1 MMRVGFWYIYFLS
14 FLCFTSSLFAS
25 VQAFLDRTEVALG
38 ESFVLSLSVEGG
50 SPSIDISGFDF
61 ADVVGRSSSTQ
72 VSYVNGSFSK
82 ETTYSYQ
89 LVSTKEGVFE
99 IPAITFDLNGKQVA
113 TKLLKITI
121 TAPSSQYK
129 TQKNTGA
136 EDFFEDEKEEESEEN
151 SQDLADIFITRK
163 FSKKEI
169 YVGESVLSTIKFYYA
184 VKLQNLVPQFTRSDA
199 FRYLDFKPTE
209 EKEEYKG
216 RLYNV
221 VTLKTVLLPIKSGK
235 HEMDRYRLTAEILK
249 REERGR
255 RSSFFDDFFGG
266 GYSVENKSFAT
277 EKDTLV
283 VKPIPEDG
291 RPKNY
296 RGLVGDFTLS
306 AVLSDEDVKVGET
319 STLTI
324 TMKGQGSLDSYS
336 EPDLNLPKHIKVYAD
351 KPELKEEMSPKT
363 GLVSQK
369 VFKFALVPTR
379 GGNIDLG
386 SYKESVFDT
395 QKGKFVDLKAVLG
408 TLKVEGSGEDETVSA
423 ASLNT
428 LNEKELMKEQ
438 VKSLAH
444 DLIDIKRGIL
454 VSSVKKKEGLSSYLL
469 YLALALSFLYAG
481 LRLFPY
487 AFNPKSSDKKR
498 KTLAYKNYKLKKQKI
513 NKEPSLEEIFSL
525 FRGFLGDKFQLNA
538 SSLTKKEL
546 DQALGE
552 VKLDE
557 KTRTHVVE
565 FFGSLEKAFFSQE
578 GSKKDFVEKAFQ
590 EVDELVKKVDHY
602 V

>member
-1 MMRVGFWYIYFLS
+1 MMRVGFWYICFLS

-25 VQAFLDRTEVALG
+25 VQAFLDRAEVALG

-82 ETTYSYQ
+82 ETIYSYQ
-89 LVSTKEGVFE
+89 LVSKKEGSFE
-99 IPAITFDLNGKQVA
+99 IPAITMTLDGKKVE
-113 TKLLKITI
+113 TKPLKIRI
-121 TAPSSQYK
+121 TPPSSQYK
-129 TQKNTGA
+129 AQQKTEA
-136 EDFFEDEKEEESEEN
+136 EDFSENEEEGG
-151 SQDLADIFITRK
+151 SQEDLADIFIERK
-163 FSKKEI
+163 FSKKEA
-169 YVGESVLSTIKFYYA
+169 YVGESVLATVKFYYA
-184 VKLQNLVPQFTRSDA
+184 VKVQNLVPQFTRSDA

-209 EKEEYKG
+209 DRQEYKG
-216 RLYNV
+216 RIYNV
-221 VTLKTVLLPIKSGK
+221 VTIKTVLLPIKSGT
-235 HEMDRYRLTAEILK
+235 HELDRYRLTAEVLK
-249 REERGR
+249 KGERGR

-277 EKDTLV
+277 EKDTLL
-283 VKPIPEDG
+283 VKPIPEEG

-351 KPELKEEMSPKT
+351 KPELKEEMSLKK
-363 GLVSQK
+363 GLLSEK

-379 GGNIDLG
+379 GGEFDLG

-395 QKGKFVDLKAVLG
+395 QKEKFVDLQASLG
-408 TLKVEGSGEDETVSA
+408 TLKVEGSGEEEISTASA
-423 ASLNT
+423 DIPNG
-428 LNEKELMKEQ
+428 KELMKEQ

-444 DLIDIKRGIL
+444 DLIDIKRGALI
-454 VSSVKKKEGLSSYLL
+454 SSVKKKEGFSSYILS
-469 YLALALSFLYAG
+469 LALVLSFFYAG

-487 AFNPKSSDKKR
+487 VFRPKSFQNKR
-498 KTLAYKNYKLKKQKI
+498 KNLAYRSYKLKKNKI
-513 NKEPSLEEIFSL
+513 KKEASLEEIFSL
-525 FRGFLGDKFQLNA
+525 FRGFFGDKFELNA
-538 SSLTKKEL
+538 SSLTRKEL
-546 DQALGE
+546 DQVLQE

-557 KTRTHVVE
+557 KIRIRVVE
-565 FFGSLEKAFFSQE
+565 LFGSLEKAFFSQE
-578 GSKKDFVEKAFQ
+578 GSQKDFVEKALQ